1 MIYICVCLVIVLIS
15 SLDLKKLCLFF
26 FNKKT
31 SLFTFGLVAFRLK
44 PQTGSPHYQFHVL
57 WISALI
63 DLHFQ
68 TLLETV
74 FFWGGRPWGSGS
86 RVVVGGV
93 SLSFGQMCVFFFIG
107 GVKKGLNASLRI
119 QWMVA
124 RRSVP
129 IGMVPGR

>member
-1 MIYICVCLVIVLIS
+1 MCVSCY
-15 SLDLKKLCLFF
+15 SLDLIIGP
-26 FNKKT
+26 KKT
-31 SLFTFGLVAFRLK
+31 
-44 PQTGSPHYQFHVL
+44 VL
-57 WISALI
+57 
-63 DLHFQ
+63 
-68 TLLETV
+68 V
-74 FFWGGRPWGSGS
+74 FFQQKNFSFHLWFGGFQVKTSDGKSSLSVPCPLDLRTHRFALSNLARDRFFLGGGRPWGSGS

>member
-1 MIYICVCLVIVLIS
+1 MNLVYYDIYIYMCVSCY
-15 SLDLKKLCLFF
+15 SLDLIIGPKKLCLFF

-44 PQTGSPHYQFHVL
+44 PQTGSPYYQFHVL

-74 FFWGGRPWGSGS
+74 FFGGGSALG
-86 RVVVGGV
+86 
-93 SLSFGQMCVFFFIG
+93 
-107 GVKKGLNASLRI
+107 
-119 QWMVA
+119 
-124 RRSVP
+124 
-129 IGMVPGR
+129 